1 MYVYFHWYKFIQY
14 IWFMWS
20 SPVRKEGLAQ
30 KYGGPEGSHMQIK
43 NLATN

>member
-1 MYVYFHWYKFIQY
+1 MYVYFDWNKFIQY

-30 KYGGPEGSHMQIK
+30 KTLRAVSI
-43 NLATN
+43 